1 MLWSYRIK
9 MVDIKKFEKIKK
21 KAEEFYKSLSS
32 VHCPY
37 LGGEVNFNTKGLDHI
52 KFKNWNRT
60 RVRDDQYMRLKL
72 VHLAPKVIKKSN
84 TMQGYSETKEFERK
98 KVNSRWERKLIPV
111 SYYEFVAVLEGIRVR
126 VIVRHVDGGQKHF
139 WSIIPFWKMNK
150 NNGKR
155 ILYYGKPCE
164 D

>member
-1 MLWSYRIK
+1 
-9 MVDIKKFEKIKK
+9 MVDKEKFEKIKQ

-32 VHCPY
+32 TYCPY
-37 LGGEVNFNTKGLDHI
+37 LGEKVSFNTKGLGHI

-72 VHLAPKVIKKSN
+72 VHLAPEVISRSN
-84 TMQGYSETKEFERK
+84 TMQGYSETKEFERRK
-98 KVNSRWERKLIPV
+98 INSRWEKSLISV

-126 VIVRHVDGGQKHF
+126 VIIRHVAGGQKHF
-139 WSIIPFWKMNK
+139 WSIIPFWKMDK

-155 ILYYGKPCE
+155 ILHYGKPLE